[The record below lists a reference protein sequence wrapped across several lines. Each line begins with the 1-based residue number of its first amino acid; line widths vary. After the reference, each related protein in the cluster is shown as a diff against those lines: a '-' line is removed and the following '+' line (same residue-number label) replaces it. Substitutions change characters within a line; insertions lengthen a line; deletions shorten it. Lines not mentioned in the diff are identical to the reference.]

1 LGRAID
7 GFRGKTR
14 RPLSEGSDSL
24 IRSHCVSTNAK
35 LCGLLLA
42 VFLPALTAQ
51 TPDVSGTWRSDSNA
65 SLQWILNQKS
75 GNIHVR
81 ELSGNKVEADF
92 TCSLNGTECNVKENG
107 HSEKL
112 IMYFNGAK
120 LVEIRERG
128 ASAFEQRLTISADGK
143 TLTVET
149 VPLVPYQKPET
160 LLFRRQTT

>member
-1 LGRAID
+1 MSKKA
-7 GFRGKTR
+7 
-14 RPLSEGSDSL
+14 
-24 IRSHCVSTNAK
+24 N

-42 VFLPALTAQ
+42 VFLPTLAAQ

-65 SLQWILNQKS
+65 SLKWILNQEA
-75 GNIHVR
+75 GNIHVQ

-92 TCSLNGTECNVKENG
+92 TCSLNGTECKVKEKG
-107 HSEKL
+107 HSEKV

-128 ASAFEQRLTISADGK
+128 SNTIEQRLTVSADGK

-149 VPLVPYQKPET
+149 VPLAPYQKAET
-160 LLFRRQTT
+160 LLFRRQAS